1 MMYNLGMKGR
11 HGKNLIRYLAHNLT
25 IVISLVLIWR
35 GIWYTLDFIDKV
47 FFAGGH
53 VLTALGGIALGVLLL
68 YAPDHD
74 LKEIEKL

>member
-1 MMYNLGMKGR
+1 M
-11 HGKNLIRYLAHNLT
+11 HGKHPKNLVRYLAHNLT

-35 GIWYTLDFIDKV
+35 GIWYTLDFIDQQL
-47 FFAGGH
+47 FSGGH
-53 VLTALGGIALGVLLL
+53 VLTALGGIVLGVLLL